1 MINLL
6 AIYNFFGNSRDKKE
20 APLVPAVR
28 EELLFQTGAPEFV
41 VKKGE
46 S

>member
-1 MINLL
+1 MFT
-6 AIYNFFGNSRDKKE
+6 ARDKKD
-20 APLVPAVR
+20 APLVPAVK